1 MKLVIYGTGGLGK
14 EVYDI
19 ALRVNDEQERWKEI
33 LFIDDFKPDGQK
45 SYLSKSFQFESL
57 NRFIADFRN
66 IEIVIAVGEPSK
78 RALLAEK
85 IKKVNL
91 NLTTIIDP
99 SAIISPTARIGKGS
113 IVASHSIIA
122 SNAILDENILIN
134 VNSIIGHDIR
144 VKRDTVISSKVNIGG
159 SSVIGERSFLGM
171 GCSIKEKLTIG
182 NDTIIGMGSIVHS
195 DIPDEVIA
203 LGNPARPMR
212 SNSEK
217 RIFK

>member
-1 MKLVIYGTGGLGK
+1 MKLGIYGSGGLGI

-19 ALRVNDEQERWKEI
+19 ATRLNEVDERWQEI
-33 LFIDDFKPDGQK
+33 FFIDDFRPNGHEI
-45 SYLSKSFQFESL
+45 YLSKSYQLHSL
-57 NRFIADFRN
+57 DQYKVDIEN
-66 IEIVIAVGEPSK
+66 IEMVIAVGEPSQ
-78 RALLAEK
+78 RALLAKK
-85 IKKVNL
+85 IEHLKLK
-91 NLTTIIDP
+91 LTTVIDP
-99 SAIISPTARIGKGS
+99 TAVISPTAKIGQGS
-113 IVASHSIIA
+113 VIASYSIIA
-122 SNAILDENILIN
+122 SNAILGENVLVN

-144 VKRDTVISSKVNIGG
+144 VKRDTVISSKVNVGG

-182 NDTIIGMGSIVHS
+182 NDTIIGMGSVVHS

-203 LGNPARPMR
+203 IGNPARPMR